1 VSEIDAAAL
10 RGRLVAP
17 AGPYSALD
25 VVASTTST
33 NADLIAAANAGAA
46 DRTVLVADEQ
56 TAGRGRRGRGW
67 VSPPGSGLYV
77 SVLFRP
83 AGVPAERLSWLT
95 LLAGIALARLA
106 GSVGAEAVLKWP
118 NDLLLGPGRGKGAG
132 VLAEVAGD
140 AVVLGTGLNVAPLPE
155 DVLPA
160 PGGLL
165 PTSLA
170 DAGATVLDR
179 TELAARLLLELAGAE
194 RAWRDAGGDPHA
206 SGLHQEYVTR
216 CATIGSRV
224 RVELT
229 GRPPLVGT
237 GAHLGADGTL
247 VVRTDDGAH
256 HPVSAGDVVH
266 VRPV

>member
-1 VSEIDAAAL
+1 MSEIDAAAL
-10 RGRLVAP
+10 RERLVAP
-17 AGPYSALD
+17 AGPYDALE
-25 VVASTTST
+25 VVASTAST
-33 NADLIAAANAGAA
+33 NADLTAAATAGAA

-77 SVLFRP
+77 SVLLRP
-83 AGVPAERLSWLT
+83 AGVPADRLSWLT

-106 GSVGAEAVLKWP
+106 DSVGVEAVLKWP

-132 VLAEVAGD
+132 VLAEVVGD
-140 AVVLGTGLNVAPLPE
+140 AVVLGTGLNVAPLP
-155 DVLPA
+155 DGVQPA

-179 TELAARLLLELAGAE
+179 TELAARLLLELADVE
-194 RAWRDAGGDPHA
+194 RAWRDAGGDPHVT
-206 SGLHQEYVTR
+206 GLHEEYLTR

-237 GAHLGADGTL
+237 GAHLGIDGTL

-266 VRPV
+266 VRSA